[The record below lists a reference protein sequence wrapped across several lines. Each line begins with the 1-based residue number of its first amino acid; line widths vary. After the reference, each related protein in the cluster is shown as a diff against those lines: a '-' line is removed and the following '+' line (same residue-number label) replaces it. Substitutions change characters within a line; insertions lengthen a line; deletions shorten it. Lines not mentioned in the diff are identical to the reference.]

1 MGIDMSNYKM
11 IYNDEVFNV
20 ISIMPT
26 FDYVE
31 DANKAPKV
39 KFIDATYLNENG
51 ELATVNDEAW
61 MFKFIR
67 R

>member
-26 FDYVE
+26 FGYNE
-31 DANKAPKV
+31 DANKAPKAE
-39 KFIDATYLNENG
+39 FIDATYLNENG

-61 MFKFIR
+61 KFKFIR